1 MNGLKNMTD
10 RILADAREEA
20 EAILAAAEADCQAI
34 SETYA
39 ARADA
44 IRERLSLEA
53 EAKGADMVAQAKSRA
68 AMQKRNLLLQQQSD
82 LLDGVFDGAREWVL
96 SRPVEQYADV
106 LGGLLSAALFEWVET
121 QSRNR
126 SLYGE
131 EDEDEDADAPFEV
144 ILCKKDRDAV
154 GDTVIAIARK
164 KLAGKLPEADL
175 KMLSLSKDTR
185 PMDGG
190 VILRKGALEMNCS
203 FGTVFAQLRRELEG
217 EVGRVLFEVRGSRI

>member
-34 SETYA
+34 SEVYA

-53 EAKGADMVAQAKSRA
+53 EAKGADMVAQAKSSA
-68 AMQKRNLLLQQQSD
+68 TMQKRNLLLQQQSD
-82 LLDGVFDGAREWVL
+82 LLDGVFAGAREWVL
-96 SRPVEQYADV
+96 SRPAEQYADV
-106 LGGLLSAALFEWVET
+106 LGGLLSAAMIEWVET

-131 EDEDEDADAPFEV
+131 EDEEDADAPFEV
-144 ILCKKDRDAV
+144 LFCKKDRDTV
-154 GDTVIAIARK
+154 GNEVIAIARK
-164 KLAGKLPEADL
+164 KLMGKIPEAEIKL
-175 KMLSLSKDTR
+175 LSLSKDTCV
-185 PMDGG
+185 MDGG

-217 EVGRVLFEVRGSRI
+217 EVSRVLFEVRGSRI